1 MFTRL
6 SKADFTTLE
15 GAWAAT
21 PSLMCDKTGTDSA
34 LNKQD
39 GRSFFLSVRSKVVNQ
54 ATTTEYFD
62 YPKCVL
68 DAVNSEWACQMFLP
82 DRALQTD
89 GYARFDQPGIIKGY
103 YVTPYIPGIEIISLS
118 TALDTN
124 NVSGSMSLALGAMVT
139 GILATM
145 F

>member
-6 SKADFTTLE
+6 TNADFTKLE

-21 PSLMCDKTGTDSA
+21 PMCDKTGTDSA

-39 GRSFFLSVRSKVVNQ
+39 GRSFFLSVRTKVVNQ
-54 ATTTEYFD
+54 ATKIEYFD

-68 DAVNSEWACQMFLP
+68 TGDEWACQMFLP
-82 DRALQTD
+82 DRALQTE

-103 YVTPYIPGIEIISLS
+103 YITPYIPGIEIISLS